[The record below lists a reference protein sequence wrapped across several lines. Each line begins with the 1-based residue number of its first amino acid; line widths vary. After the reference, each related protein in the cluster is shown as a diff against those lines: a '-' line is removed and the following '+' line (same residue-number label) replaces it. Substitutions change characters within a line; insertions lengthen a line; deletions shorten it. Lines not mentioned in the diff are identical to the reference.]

1 MKKVIIIGC
10 AAAMESI
17 RQAEIT
23 AIALSK
29 NIDVVFTDSIHEKLK
44 DVKNNIEDKNISNLV
59 FEPPAFILENHRLE
73 WTEPKIY
80 NDVPRNKFIDKPRHN
95 FRKR

>member
-10 AAAMESI
+10 AAVMESI

-29 NIDVVFTDSIHEKLK
+29 NIDVVFANSSEEII
-44 DVKNNIEDKNISNLV
+44 NNIEAKNITNLA
-59 FEPPAFILENHRLE
+59 FERKSIELINHHLE
-73 WTEPKIY
+73 WNEPKIY
-80 NDVPRNKFIDKPRHN
+80 NDIPRNKFIDKPRHN
-95 FRKR
+95 YKKR